1 MKSAERAKAYW
12 NDRSPR
18 ERLALALAAAAVAL
32 AALYLLL
39 LGPGLEARA
48 RLAAALP
55 RMRAQLD
62 DMHRQEKEIALL
74 RKKVGANP
82 QRTEL
87 KPLLQSS
94 LARTS
99 FASAVARID
108 PVPGG
113 KAVFAANPVNFDH
126 WVAWVETLQREFG
139 VRVEDAR
146 VTAIDQPGL
155 VRVEATFAAP
165 GLPDSEARR

>member
-1 MKSAERAKAYW
+1 MKAIERAEAYW
-12 NDRSPR
+12 SARSPR
-18 ERLALALAAAAVAL
+18 ERMALSAAAAAVIA

-55 RMRAQLD
+55 KLRAQLD

-74 RKKVGANP
+74 RRKVGANP
-82 QRTEL
+82 QRADL
-87 KPLLQSS
+87 KPVLQSA

-99 FASAVARID
+99 FVNAVTRID
-108 PVPGG
+108 PAPGG
-113 KAVFAANPVNFDH
+113 KAVFVANPVNFDE
-126 WVAWVETLQREFG
+126 WVAWVEKLQREFG
-139 VRVEDAR
+139 VRLEEGRIA
-146 VTAIDQPGL
+146 AIDQPGL

-165 GLPDSEARR
+165 GLPGAEAPR